1 MSRRQIRTPRSQS
14 LSQHRLRDDAVAR
27 RIVASTGLAPPA
39 LVVEAGAGDGI
50 LTAAIARQ
58 ASRVIAVE
66 QDRECY
72 ATLRRRFRDEPH
84 IQLVFGDFLAFQLP
98 NRPYHMVANVPYS
111 ITTAIMRKLLD
122 APQPPESAY
131 LVMQR
136 EAAMRW
142 TGDGGECV
150 AGLLA
155 KLRFEFEIVL
165 ALRRQDFVP
174 WPRVSSVVLGIR
186 RRPRPRLTPAEARA
200 FGRFLDRGFGRGRES
215 LRQNIGRIGT
225 SARFTA
231 AARNLAID
239 VDAPPSAVS
248 FEQWLAL
255 FEQLE
260 RRR

>member
-1 MSRRQIRTPRSQS
+1 MSRRQNRTPRSVA

-39 LVVEAGAGDGI
+39 LVVEAGAGEGI

-58 ASRVIAVE
+58 AGRVVAVE

-72 ATLRRRFRDEPH
+72 AVLRRRFHDEPRV
-84 IQLVFGDFLAFQLP
+84 QPVLGDFLAFQLP
-98 NRPYHMVANVPYS
+98 TRPYHVVANVPYS
-111 ITTAIMRKLLD
+111 ITTPIMRKLLD
-122 APQPPESAY
+122 APRPPESAF
-131 LVMQR
+131 LVTQR

-150 AGLLA
+150 TGLVA
-155 KLRFEFEIVL
+155 KLRFEFDVVL

-174 WPRVSSVVLGIR
+174 WPRVSSVVLRIR
-186 RRPRPRLTPAEARA
+186 QRPRPLLAPADARL
-200 FGRFLDRGFGRGRES
+200 FGRFVERGFGRGRSS
-215 LRQNIGRIGT
+215 LLQNLGH
-225 SARFTA
+225 SASSPRFATI
-231 AARNLAID
+231 ARELAID
-239 VDAPPSAVS
+239 LDAPPSAVT

-255 FEQLE
+255 FEQVG